1 MAVTTENRYDE
12 ERLAQLLQMLR
23 PAPEAWVRRAREIP
37 LGLPLSDD
45 DVATLART
53 LDTDP
58 GFRQRF
64 DADPVAAA
72 EAAGMSALA
81 AQLRREMHEL
91 VSLAERIASD
101 SAYRAELDD
110 DPHQVLVGAGM
121 PDETTEPLLRAFGL
135 PEELLD
141 KVPDVCAHRQEGL
154 SLKARLVM
162 MLLGTSALDEAIRA
176 ATRL

>member
-1 MAVTTENRYDE
+1 
-12 ERLAQLLQMLR
+12 
-23 PAPEAWVRRAREIP
+23 
-37 LGLPLSDD
+37 
-45 DVATLART
+45 
-53 LDTDP
+53 
-58 GFRQRF
+58 
-64 DADPVAAA
+64 
-72 EAAGMSALA
+72 MSALA